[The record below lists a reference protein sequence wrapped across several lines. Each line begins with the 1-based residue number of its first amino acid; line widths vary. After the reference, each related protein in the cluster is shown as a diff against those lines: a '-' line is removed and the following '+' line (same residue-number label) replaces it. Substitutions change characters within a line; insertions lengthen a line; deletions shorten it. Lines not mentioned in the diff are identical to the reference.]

1 MKLGHILLAS
11 LMMLGTGAMAAVTV
25 GEHTWAAHSQLAE
38 GRWLKVSLNGEAEDG
53 IYQMSYD
60 WLRSQGFGNPERVG
74 IYGYGGHQLSE
85 AMTDLMTDDLP
96 EVATYHDKENGRIL
110 FYGQG
115 MVAWYWNAQRGYCH
129 RWNAYDSKAYYF
141 LHEKDDAQGEPR
153 QMETLEA
160 SGEQGSGEVT
170 VSQYDV
176 HFLHEQNLENLGKTG
191 REMYG
196 ESFMVNRQQKFDF
209 ETVAAGRI
217 RVVTN
222 FVAAANESSSINVSA
237 NDKELGKG
245 TLNQLPSD
253 YAYATETTVD
263 KSFDMAEDNGLTV
276 SVTYNPPAASSATLA
291 KLNYI
296 RIQAKRHFAKPQTFD
311 LFRASQAIDKLV
323 AYNLGSATIEDGIE
337 VWDVTSA
344 TDVKRQLTDGDGRF
358 VAKEKG
364 LREYALVN
372 TRAKNFPTVQ
382 SEGIVANQDLH
393 GLPQTNM
400 VIVTAPA
407 YLDHARRLA
416 DYRST
421 HDGLHVTVLTPDVI
435 YNEFSSGKQDV
446 TAIRLLMKMF
456 FDRYHNTAD
465 TTVVGPRLEPRYL
478 LLWGDGRYDNKEID
492 RNYYLPCYET
502 EASLVGTSSSVCDD
516 YFGFL
521 EDKEGG
527 RTDAALRYT
536 IKNESV
542 DLGIGRL
549 TVNTLEQSA
558 GVLNKIIAYGENHAL
573 GSWKN
578 RLCFLS
584 DDDKIDTQ
592 HRQSDSPNCHVIHN
606 ETMVQRLESAGQR
619 EFVVQKIYLPAY
631 KQTKSASGTDYPDAK
646 KEFQE
651 ALKQGVLLVNYA
663 GHGNTTAITN
673 ENMMTAAQALKLS
686 MKNLPL
692 WVTASCDVSR
702 WDDLGTSMGECL
714 LLNPDGGAIALL
726 STTRVVYAQQNRQLN
741 LAMIDN
747 IFRRFDDG
755 KRYRLGDVMR
765 ASKVELGSDENKLN
779 FCLLGDPSIVL
790 AYPEQK
796 VEVTEINGRAV
807 NGLQDVVELPVLSNV
822 TVKGRILTTG
832 STTETDTS
840 FNGLMYPTFY
850 DAADTLVADKGL
862 IQDEDNV
869 VTFTSRN
876 KKAFAGRV
884 EVKDGEFEFTFT
896 VPIDIGYHNELGLAN
911 FYACSD
917 EGAEAS
923 GYFDQYRLTGTDDYT
938 IDDHDGPTINELFLN
953 EKEWTDGDV
962 VNATPYFYAEV
973 HDESGFNATGN
984 TVGHDIVLT
993 IRCTSNM
1000 LLATQQHTLNNYF
1013 TTYTGDP
1020 KTGNIQYSIPALE
1033 DGTYEAT
1040 FRIWDVYNNPTTQKF
1055 TFTVHNQKAP
1065 EAVLVQ
1071 AYPSPAR
1078 MGDTISFRV
1087 MHNRPESAQEVTL
1100 QIYTQTGH
1108 KVYETTVNATSA
1120 AKVYAH
1126 DMQRPT
1132 ELNDA
1137 LNADESSNFMGSAT
1151 IEWNSSAL
1159 RPGFYLYRVFLSCN
1173 GSTEISNSEVLM
1185 VNP

>member
-1 MKLGHILLAS
+1 MRLGHILLMAS
-11 LMMLGTGAMAAVTV
+11 LVMSGAQAAMADVAV
-25 GEHTWAAHSQLAE
+25 GEHHWAAHSQLAE
-38 GRWLKVSLNGEAEDG
+38 GRWLKVSLGSDAEDG
-53 IYQMSYD
+53 IYQVSYD
-60 WLRSQGFGNPERVG
+60 WLRAQGFGNPERVG

-85 AMTDLMTDDLP
+85 AMTELTQDDLP
-96 EVATYHDKENGRIL
+96 EVAAYHDKANQRIL

-115 MVAWYWNAQRGYCH
+115 MVTWYWNQQRGYCH
-129 RWNAYDSKAYYF
+129 RGNAYDKKAYYF
-141 LHEKDDAQGEPR
+141 LHEKADEPR
-153 QMETLEA
+153 QMSTLEA
-160 SGEQGSGEVT
+160 GNTTGTRVT
-170 VSQYDV
+170 KYDV

-196 ESFMVNRQQKFDF
+196 ESFMVNRMQKFDF
-209 ETVAAGRI
+209 ETVAAGKV
-217 RVVTN
+217 RVVVN
-222 FVAAANESSSINVSA
+222 FVAAASDKSSVSVA
-237 NDKELGKG
+237 VNDKEVGSG
-245 TLNQLPSD
+245 TMNKLSSE

-263 KSFDMAEDNGLTV
+263 KNYDLDSANGLTV
-276 SVTYNPPAASSATLA
+276 AVTYTPPTTTSATMA
-291 KLNYI
+291 RLNYI
-296 RIQAKRHFAKPQTFD
+296 RIQAKRDFAKPQTYE
-311 LFRASQAIDKLV
+311 LFRSSQAIGQQV
-323 AYNLGSATIEDGIE
+323 TYALGTQTMAEGIE
-337 VWDVTSA
+337 VWDVTSPSDVMRQM
-344 TDVKRQLTDGDGRF
+344 TDAEGCFAAAET
-358 VAKEKG
+358 G

-372 TRAKNFPTVQ
+372 TQARNFPTVT

-400 VIVTAPA
+400 VIVAAPA
-407 YLDHARRLA
+407 YLDHAQRLA

-421 HDGLHVTVLTPDVI
+421 HDGLHVTVLTPEVI

-536 IKNESV
+536 IKNETV

-549 TVNTLEQSA
+549 TVNTVEQSA
-558 GVLNKIIAYGENHAL
+558 GVLKKIIAYGDNQAL
-573 GSWKN
+573 GGWKN

-584 DDDKIDTQ
+584 DDDKINTQ
-592 HRQSDSPNCHVIHN
+592 GQSDSPNCHVIHN
-606 ETMVQRLESAGQR
+606 ETMVERLEASGQR

-673 ENMMTAAQALKLS
+673 ENMMTAAQASKLS
-686 MKNLPL
+686 MKHLPL

-726 STTRVVYAQQNRQLN
+726 STVRVVYAQQNRQLN

-747 IFRRFDDG
+747 IFRRFDNG
-755 KRYRLGDVMR
+755 KRYRLGDIMR
-765 ASKVELGSDENKLN
+765 ASKVALGSDENKLN
-779 FCLLGDPSIVL
+779 FSLLGDPSLIL

-796 VEVTEINGRAV
+796 VQVTEINGIDV
-807 NGLQDVVELPVLSNV
+807 SGTKDVVELPVLSNV
-822 TVKGRILTTG
+822 TVKGRILQTG
-832 STTETDTS
+832 STTDTDST
-840 FNGLMYPTFY
+840 FNGLIYPTFY

-862 IQDEDNV
+862 IQDENNV
-869 VTFTSRN
+869 VIFTARN
-876 KKAFAGRV
+876 KKAFAGRG
-884 EVKDGEFEFTFT
+884 EVKNGEFEFTFT

-911 FYACSD
+911 FYACSED
-917 EGAEAS
+917 GAEAS
-923 GYFDQYRLTGTDDYT
+923 GYFEQYRLTGTDDYT
-938 IDDHDGPTINELFLN
+938 IEDHEGPTINELFLN
-953 EKEWTDGDV
+953 EKGWTDGDV
-962 VNATPYFYAEV
+962 VNSTPYFYAEV
-973 HDESGFNATGN
+973 HDEGGFNATGN

-1000 LLATQQHTLNNYF
+1000 LLATQQHMLNNYF

-1020 KTGNIQYSIPALE
+1020 KTGNIQYSIPELE

-1071 AYPSPAR
+1071 AYPCPAR
-1078 MGDTISFRV
+1078 MGDTITFRV
-1087 MHNRPESAQEVTL
+1087 MHNRPESAQELTL

-1120 AKVYAH
+1120 AKVYAR
-1126 DMQRPT
+1126 DLERPT
-1132 ELNDA
+1132 ELDDA
-1137 LNADESSNFMGSAT
+1137 MNADESSNFMGSAT

-1173 GSTEISNSEVLM
+1173 GSTEISGSEVLM